1 MKKGLYLLVLVVLF
15 GLFLTACKESDPT
28 EPVETDPTTV
38 VPALTAITFSGIQ
51 DGTQTI
57 AYESEFN
64 VLSGVTATGNNG
76 VDYTAQITYTTTAT
90 VSSSHMLDTTKAGN
104 VAIRYQVTVGSLVAQ
119 KWRYINVE
127 SPERPDGLVV
137 NGDFSLG
144 STFWDDPSVVFQG
157 DGGTI
162 QLSVEDGALKA
173 EVVAGANP
181 WTPRFGQMGVPF
193 EKDKAY
199 LVTFDA
205 KSTVEKTIQINFGEL
220 LAGPP
225 YFTAFGVTTRKITTD
240 WETYE
245 IEFFMTADNP
255 RGGILFELGTV
266 GGTTVDATL
275 WFDNIDIVETTP
287 SEDTTAPVFSGLTAN
302 RSVMVGST
310 FDPMAGVMA
319 TDDRDGDVTADIE
332 VVIKDGQ
339 GNVVTAVDTA
349 ATGTYELTYTVADS
363 AGNEAEFVV
372 TVEVVSLLFSG
383 TNLVANPSFDTAL
396 DIDNPEWFVWSE
408 GFTVTH
414 GIDTTEGVYNV
425 DISGSGPNPH
435 SVQLVQENEFEL
447 VEGKTYRLM
456 FNAKASVARKI
467 NVTAGIGL
475 DADPWYITYMRQDGV
490 QLSTDFADYEVLF
503 TVKNATHLVKIVF
516 EMGQMDGFAVGE
528 VTFANVAIQEALLP
542 AIVNNGNFD
551 RLGWGAFW
559 NDWEGTAGS
568 YAVVDGEFVLTLTA
582 YANPTDNWKLQFAQE
597 GMRDLGLS
605 TPGGMVLKPNT
616 DYKLVFDAY
625 ASQAISLTP
634 IISHGDS
641 VGWSNLYDGAVVPI
655 TTTKATYTVEFS
667 TGATVDPNYMFKF
680 EFGTQFAAFTEG
692 TEFVAFDN
700 LSIKEDVASAP
711 ELLVN
716 STMTEVIGWSY
727 DNAGGGQGHMNLVDG
742 KAVVTVTDLGGEPY
756 TPHMYQMIPV
766 LAPGN
771 YVLKLVLES
780 SVTRDLRLNLVLP
793 DAGWVSIIDGGF
805 VDFEVTA
812 DEEEVVYVEFTVT
825 NEVTNVKFE
834 LDFGTLGGTLVSLP
848 GTFTI
853 SEVLIYQDLN

>member
-15 GLFLTACKESDPT
+15 GLFLTACKETDPT
-28 EPVETDPTTV
+28 EPVESDPTPT
-38 VPALTAITFSGIQ
+38 PALTAITFSGIL

-64 VLSGVTATGNNG
+64 VLQGVTATGNNG
-76 VDYTAQITYTTTAT
+76 VDYTAQITYTTTAS

-144 STFWDDPSVVFQG
+144 TTFWDDPSVVFQG

-162 QLSVEDGALKA
+162 QMSVEDGALKA
-173 EVVAGANP
+173 EVVAGTNP
-181 WTPRFGQMGVPF
+181 WTPRFGQMGIPF

-205 KSTVEKTIQINFGEL
+205 KSSVEKTIQIQFGEL
-220 LAGPP
+220 LPSAPW
-225 YFTAFGVTTRKITTD
+225 FTLFSNTTRKITTD

-266 GGTTVDATL
+266 SGSTVDATL

-287 SEDTTAPVFSGLTAN
+287 SEDTTAPVFSGLTAS

-332 VVIKDGQ
+332 VVIKDGE

-363 AGNEAEFVV
+363 AGNEATFVV

-383 TNLVANPSFDTAL
+383 TNLVANPLFEAAL
-396 DIDNPEWFVWSE
+396 DAEKPEWAIWHQDGYWAQPAPV
-408 GFTVTH
+408 VVH

-425 DISGSGPNPH
+425 DITGGGDAKWA
-435 SVQLVQENEFEL
+435 VQLFQEGYITL
-447 VEGKTYRLM
+447 VEGKTYRLQ
-456 FNAKASVARKI
+456 FEVKAEAARQISVAL
-467 NVTAGIGL
+467 GYG
-475 DADPWYITYMRQDGV
+475 DPWVEYARLNDQPIT
-490 QLSTDFADYEVLF
+490 TDFEVYEFLF
-503 TVKNATHLVKIVF
+503 TVTKPTHAVKLVF
-516 EMGQMDGFAVGE
+516 ELGAHAQFADGE
-528 VTFANVAIQEALLP
+528 VSIKEVKLQEALLP
-542 AIVNNGNFD
+542 EIVKNSTFD
-551 RLGWGAFW
+551 DLGWSLWFQ
-559 NDWEGTAGS
+559 DWGDAPAVTLDTNGGTFNITTDKPGDAGWAIQFNQGVALEANKT
-568 YAVVDGEFVLTLTA
+568 YVLT
-582 YANPTDNWKLQFAQE
+582 
-597 GMRDLGLS
+597 
-605 TPGGMVLKPNT
+605 
-616 DYKLVFDAY
+616 FDAKALVARDINVKLFLPDVWIFHVEELDY
-625 ASQAISLTP
+625 ML
-634 IISHGDS
+634 
-641 VGWSNLYDGAVVPI
+641 
-655 TTTKATYTVEFS
+655 TTTMDTYTIEFT
-667 TGATVDPNYMFKF
+667 TGTEGLTGLTLSF
-680 EFGTQFAAFTEG
+680 EFGQTANFAAT
-692 TEFVAFDN
+692 TVSLDN
-700 LSIKEDVASAP
+700 ISLKEKDNATAP
-711 ELLVN
+711 ELIKNGNATTVLN
-716 STMTEVIGWSY
+716 WSY
-727 DNAGGGQGHMNLVDG
+727 DNAGGGQGHMHLVDG
-742 KAVVTVTDLGGEPY
+742 EAVVTVTELGGEPY
-756 TPHMYQMIPV
+756 QPHMYQMIPV
-766 LAPGN
+766 LAPGT

-793 DAGWVSIIDGGF
+793 DAGWVSILDGGS

-812 DEEEVVYVEFTVT
+812 DEEEVVYVEFTVA